1 VTIKIYKDQNAG
13 AVFIENANGVQFL
26 NSLQATMDDPAD
38 VKINITDLSK
48 GVQIFTQ
55 VPFEDFVDE
64 NDTDYGVTATAVC
77 NALNAE
83 FSASGGSTGVPPE
96 ITSSTTIN
104 MTEGD
109 TLNYELVATKGVGYE
124 WSNLPSGVVN
134 VEGNMRKLVGGSTLS
149 AGTYNITAKAINYF
163 GEDSET
169 IALTVAAP
177 AFSNTKSVRFDN
189 LDYLSADADDVQG
202 VFKRTGNGSGASD
215 AWSVA
220 FWIKPSSNTNNQQT
234 VFYYG
239 GNDLNNEGYIWARY
253 LGSSSFRSIEFTY
266 GTNNN
271 RLRLLTPQNTF
282 SVNQWHHVLIT
293 YDGGTTGSASG
304 SMSSYYSRFKIFV
317 DGVQQ
322 TTSNNHNNFGFSGDI
337 NNELFSIAKK
347 GPTTGYMRGGPKLD
361 ELALWPSDQSGNISD
376 IYNSGSTHDL
386 SLLASPPD
394 HRWRMGDDDVYPSIQ
409 DNAGSA
415 DFVMYNMTAADI
427 VTDAP

>member
-1 VTIKIYKDQNAG
+1 MTIKIYKDQNAG

-64 NDTDYGVTATAVC
+64 NDTAYGVTATAVC

-169 IALTVAAP
+169 ITLNVATP
-177 AFSNTKSVRFDN
+177 PYSNTKSVRFDN
-189 LDYLSADADDVQG
+189 LDYLSADSDDVQG

-220 FWIKPSSNTNNQQT
+220 FWIKPSSHTNNQQT

-253 LGSSSFRSIEFTY
+253 LGSSSFRSLELTY

-271 RLRLLTPQNTF
+271 RLRFLTPQNTF

-322 TTSNNHNNFGFSGDI
+322 TTGNNHNNFGFSGNI
-337 NNELFSIAKK
+337 NSELFNVAKK
-347 GPTTGYMRGGPKLD
+347 GPTTGYMRGGTKLD

-394 HRWRMGDDDVYPSIQ
+394 HWWRMGDDDVYPSIQ
-409 DNAGSA
+409 DNVGSA

>member
-1 VTIKIYKDQNAG
+1 MTVKIYKDVSANAIFVEDNNG
-13 AVFIENANGVQFL
+13 AQFL
-26 NSLQATMDDPAD
+26 NNLQAVMDTPTDTALHIRDKSRANYLFYGVGYAD
-38 VKINITDLSK
+38 V
-48 GVQIFTQ
+48 
-55 VPFEDFVDE
+55 VDQQG
-64 NDTDYGVTATAVC
+64 NTYGADAESVC
-77 NALNAE
+77 NALNSL
-83 FSASGGSTGVPPE
+83 FSVSGSASGNAPI
-96 ITSSTTIN
+96 ITSSLAVSL
-104 MTEGD
+104 TEGD
-109 TLNYELVATKGVGYE
+109 TLNYELVASDGVGYE
-124 WSNLPSGVVN
+124 WSNLPVGVTTVDGN
-134 VEGNMRKLVGGSTLS
+134 VRKLIGGSTLT

-169 IALTVAAP
+169 IVLTVAAP

-189 LDYLSADADDVQG
+189 LDYLSADSDDVQG
-202 VFKRTGNGSGASD
+202 VFERAGNGSGASD

-220 FWIKPSSNTNNQQT
+220 FWIKPSSNANNQQT

-271 RLRLLTPQNTF
+271 RLKLLTPQNTF

-322 TTSNNHNNFGFSGDI
+322 TTGNNHSNFGFSGSI
-337 NNELFSIAKK
+337 NSELFSVAKK
-347 GPTTGYMRGGPKLD
+347 GPSTGYMRGGTKLD
-361 ELALWPSDQSGNISD
+361 ELALWSSDQSGNISD

-386 SLLASPPD
+386 SLLVSPPD
-394 HRWRMGDDDVYPSIQ
+394 HWWLMGDGDTFPTIQ
-409 DNAGSA
+409 DNVGTA
-415 DFVMYNMTAADI
+415 DFTMYNMTAADI

>member
-1 VTIKIYKDQNAG
+1 
-13 AVFIENANGVQFL
+13 
-26 NSLQATMDDPAD
+26 M
-38 VKINITDLSK
+38 
-48 GVQIFTQ
+48 
-55 VPFEDFVDE
+55 
-64 NDTDYGVTATAVC
+64 
-77 NALNAE
+77 
-83 FSASGGSTGVPPE
+83 
-96 ITSSTTIN
+96 
-104 MTEGD
+104 
-109 TLNYELVATKGVGYE
+109 
-124 WSNLPSGVVN
+124 
-134 VEGNMRKLVGGSTLS
+134 
-149 AGTYNITAKAINYF
+149 
-163 GEDSET
+163 
-169 IALTVAAP
+169 
-177 AFSNTKSVRFDN
+177 
-189 LDYLSADADDVQG
+189 QG

-220 FWIKPSSNTNNQQT
+220 FWIKPSSHTNNQQT

-253 LGSSSFRSIEFTY
+253 LGSSSFRSIQFTY

-304 SMSSYYSRFKIFV
+304 SVSSYYSRFKIFV

-337 NNELFSIAKK
+337 NSELFSIAKK

-386 SLLASPPD
+386 DQLDTPPN
-394 HRWRMGDDDVYPSIQ
+394 HWWRMGDGDTYPNIQ
-409 DNAGSA
+409 DNVGTAT
-415 DFVMYNMTAADI
+415 FVMYNMTAADI